1 MKILTWNIGS
11 LFFLKYAKYF
21 GFKYRGQKIIREY
34 FQPVLNGE
42 FVSNQIKKLNPDIL
56 FLQEFYDANDTK
68 YIEALK
74 DYPYQKL
81 VDTWYHEHA
90 ILVASKYELTITES
104 SNFSIVSCNGINF
117 IPVHLNSFHA
127 SKRLEDAII
136 LDHMVSELPNALV
149 LGDTNIWS
157 RGKMFLFKNDS
168 KAYKTL
174 CQNLL
179 DFSKD
184 IISTSYFGLG
194 LDKVFGSRNLKV
206 LKIES
211 PKIRKDFMDH
221 YPVIF
226 DLDT

>member
-11 LFFLKYAKYF
+11 FSFLKYAKYF
-21 GFKYRGQKIIREY
+21 GIRYKGQKIVHEY
-34 FQPVLNGE
+34 FQPVINGE
-42 FVSNQIKKLNPDIL
+42 FVSNQIKKINPDIL

-81 VDTWYHEHA
+81 VDTWYHTHA
-90 ILVASKYELTITES
+90 ILVASKYEFTVTERD
-104 SNFSIVSCNGINF
+104 NFSIVSCNGINF

-136 LDHMVSELPNALV
+136 LDRMIVELPNSLI

-157 RGKMFLFKNDS
+157 RGKMFLFRNDS
-168 KAYKTL
+168 EAYKTL
-174 CQNLL
+174 CRNLA

-194 LDKVFGSRNLKV
+194 LDKVFGSKEFQV
-206 LKIES
+206 VKIES
-211 PKIRKDFMDH
+211 PQIRSHFMDH
-221 YPVIF
+221 YPIVI
-226 DLDT
+226 DLEA